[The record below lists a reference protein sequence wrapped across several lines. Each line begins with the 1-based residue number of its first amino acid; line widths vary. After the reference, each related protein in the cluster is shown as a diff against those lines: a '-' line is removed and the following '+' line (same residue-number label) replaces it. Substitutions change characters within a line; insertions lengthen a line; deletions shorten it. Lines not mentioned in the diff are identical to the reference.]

1 MPMSQDDIE
10 ELLTKAF
17 EKAHITVTPL
27 AADNDH
33 YAIEISAECFR
44 GKSRV
49 QQHRMVYE
57 ALGSHSGT
65 TVHALALT
73 TKIPA

>member
-1 MPMSQDDIE
+1 MSQHDIE
-10 ELLTKAF
+10 GLLSKAF
-17 EKAHITVTPL
+17 SEAHISVRPL

-57 ALGSHSGT
+57 ALGTHSGT
-65 TVHALALT
+65 TIHALALT
-73 TKIPA
+73 TKVPV